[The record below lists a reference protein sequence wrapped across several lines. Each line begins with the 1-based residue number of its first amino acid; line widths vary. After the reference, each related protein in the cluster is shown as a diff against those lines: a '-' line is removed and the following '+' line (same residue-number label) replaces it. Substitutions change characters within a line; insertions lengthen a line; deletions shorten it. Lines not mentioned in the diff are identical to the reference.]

1 MAGTRRRRVEIG
13 WRPRVSTLLGLGAD
27 DGRAAAFLGSSPSE
41 RVCRKAT
48 AMDASVWIVNLAV
61 LAVVLESDLGRR
73 RVRRFRVLR
82 PVITAAAVVPFFL
95 GNAAS
100 GGYGLMLEIGG
111 AAAGLLF
118 GLVVS
123 ALMPVYAE
131 VVEERRRAMTR
142 AGVPYALAWIGV
154 VAARMFFSYGSAH
167 LWSARLG
174 EWMASHRVSEGALT
188 DALIFMAMAMTLTR
202 SGLLYARARA
212 VLAAPVSARS
222 GSPSPAR

>member
-1 MAGTRRRRVEIG
+1 
-13 WRPRVSTLLGLGAD
+13 
-27 DGRAAAFLGSSPSE
+27 
-41 RVCRKAT
+41 
-48 AMDASVWIVNLAV
+48 MDASVWIVNLAV